1 MCTKSYSVIC
11 DMEKKVNETFKNKEI
26 PFYLLPKYLG
36 LKRRV
41 KKFKKTVQKTVKDDS
56 MDEILYPIICKTR
69 LLISVKCD
77 ELADK
82 KSIGGGKIARSKK
95 NKS

>member
-1 MCTKSYSVIC
+1 MCTKSYGVIC

-41 KKFKKTVQKTVKDDS
+41 KKV
-56 MDEILYPIICKTR
+56 
-69 LLISVKCD
+69 
-77 ELADK
+77 
-82 KSIGGGKIARSKK
+82 KK
-95 NKS
+95 NSSKNSQR

>member
-1 MCTKSYSVIC
+1 MCTKSYGVIC

-41 KKFKKTVQKTVKDDS
+41 KKLKKQFKKQ
-56 MDEILYPIICKTR
+56 
-69 LLISVKCD
+69 
-77 ELADK
+77 
-82 KSIGGGKIARSKK
+82 SKMIQWMK
-95 NKS
+95 FYIQ